1 MKEWDQIQ
9 AKQLS
14 VRNVI
19 VSRATGLN
27 AQSSRDTAAIKHFLN
42 GRKWI
47 KVPRKTKAVE
57 EKRGSETMSL
67 RNKSVV
73 NVNVGLLLF
82 HVF

>member
-1 MKEWDQIQ
+1 M
-9 AKQLS
+9 
-14 VRNVI
+14 RNVI

-47 KVPRKTKAVE
+47 KVPSKTKAVE

-82 HVF
+82 VVF